1 MTGHLCSVDERLLK
15 KPGMLLY
22 RAESTGCGEGSRL
35 RMRRAGR
42 ASGVIQLG
50 PALPLKFL
58 KRGATLLPV
67 RMWEMDYK
75 RRVKGSIAPVGEELG
90 VKHPD
95 LLQIPVLTS
104 KAVRARCV
112 TGEAVVQTV

>member
-42 ASGVIQLG
+42 SSWVIQLG
-50 PALPLKFL
+50 PALPLKF
-58 KRGATLLPV
+58 LPV

-75 RRVKGSIAPVGEELG
+75 RRVKGSMAPAGEELG

-95 LLQIPVLTS
+95 LLQIPALTS
-104 KAVRARCV
+104 KAVRGV
-112 TGEAVVQTV
+112 